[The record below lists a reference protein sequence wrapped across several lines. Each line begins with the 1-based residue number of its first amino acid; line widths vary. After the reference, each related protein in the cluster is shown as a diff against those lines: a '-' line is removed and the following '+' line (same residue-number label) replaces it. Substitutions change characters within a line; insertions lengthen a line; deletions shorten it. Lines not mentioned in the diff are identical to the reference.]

1 MGDKNMQPIPHVTI
15 LGAGAMG
22 SVYASLFFEMNPAG
36 VSFMAKGER
45 AERLQAQGIVV
56 NDKRYAIPVVTPDDM
71 SPPSDLIIVA
81 LKHHDL
87 QEALPDL
94 AHRVSDNTT
103 FLSVMN
109 GLDSEATISAMY
121 GPEKVLYAIAVGID
135 ALRENNNVVYTNQG
149 KIFFGNTENSRLTE
163 RVVRVQQIF
172 ERAGIICETPQ
183 DMIRMLWWKFM
194 INVGVN
200 QSSAVLRAPFGVFHQ
215 SEDAR
220 ALMEAAMQE
229 VVNLAQA
236 AKVNL
241 AEQDIKNW
249 YQYLFTLSPNGK
261 TSMLQ
266 DLEAGRKTEVEMFGG
281 KVVELGKTYGVPT
294 PVNQTLLRIIT
305 VLEHS

>member
-1 MGDKNMQPIPHVTI
+1 MQPIPHVTI